1 MRKAIETWNAFH
13 AAQRAKAEDI
23 TRLEKAIESM
33 ETKLAQHISVVEED
47 ADFHLAIAEATH
59 NKVQTHL
66 MFSIYDLLKESLG
79 GYYELIDMQDVY
91 QQHRGVVEAIKNHNA
106 DLASSRMREHLDYVE
121 SRVRE
126 FSAND
131 TARNKN

>member
-1 MRKAIETWNAFH
+1 
-13 AAQRAKAEDI
+13 
-23 TRLEKAIESM
+23 M
-33 ETKLAQHISVVEED
+33 ETKLAQHISVVEDD

-59 NKVQTHL
+59 NKIQTHL

-91 QQHRGVVEAIKNHNA
+91 QQHRLVVDAIKNRDA
-106 DLASSRMREHLDYVE
+106 ELASSRMRDHLDYVE
-121 SRVRE
+121 SRVKE

-131 TARNKN
+131 GASN